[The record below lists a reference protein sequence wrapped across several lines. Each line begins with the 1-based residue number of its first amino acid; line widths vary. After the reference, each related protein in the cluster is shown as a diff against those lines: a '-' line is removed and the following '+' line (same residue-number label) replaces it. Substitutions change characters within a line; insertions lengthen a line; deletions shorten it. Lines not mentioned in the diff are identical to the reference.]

1 VSFGFRFFLIHPDG
15 ERADPAV
22 FVTTMSSWRPGD
34 EFLAGSTLRKFRI
47 LDVDSEQQPD
57 GADGVLTVEL
67 VDS

>member
-1 VSFGFRFFLIHPDG
+1 VSFGFRFSLIHPDG
-15 ERADPAV
+15 EPADPAV

-34 EFLAGSTLRKFRI
+34 EFLAGSTLQKFRI

-57 GADGVLTVEL
+57 GADGVFTVEL